1 VSSPIKNIVVVM
13 LENRSYDNVLGWL
26 YNGSNQPPYR
36 TAPSGQHNLQGL
48 TGTETNPGPGGTTVS
63 ISNAAATTV
72 PAVDPG
78 ELFSDMAQ
86 QIYGTVETTN
96 PYGNP
101 PAQAD
106 AMQGFVNNYS
116 GQPGVQDVGDCMTYL
131 TPDQAPVSAWLANNF
146 AVCDQWYASVP
157 CQTFTN
163 RVFAVCG
170 APAVGQTMIFGKPL
184 GGPYSMVDDLQY
196 AAINAVWLETPVIK
210 TAKYIVLPCVYQ
222 ALDYYFGTSDIPNWK
237 VYFSDYSIA
246 ALTVPYVYQAA
257 ISSSNVN
264 VATYDNS
271 DWSVGS
277 YPIPALIG
285 DPLGAVPSTFVE
297 DVAQGTLPAL
307 SFIEPRYAAD
317 VAESSLEPN
326 CNHPGN
332 SKLTSLLPGP
342 DSPIDVA
349 NGEAFLAEIYNL
361 LRASRYWDQ
370 TLLIITYD
378 EHGGVYDHMPP
389 VGMTPPGAAITPGG
403 GTPPIPIPVANDIT
417 DSTAD
422 GFRFNYS
429 GCRVPAIIVSPYIEA
444 GTTIAPCGSVPFDH
458 TSIIRTAWDIFG
470 LPSGESLTQRDLNA
484 PSLNSH
490 LTSTPAN
497 TTGQYSGPLSAA
509 RPTTAAAQPPN
520 AGAKTPEERQAL
532 FNARLDKSKRGGGA
546 SA

>member
-1 VSSPIKNIVVVM
+1 MSSPIKNIVVVM

-26 YNGSNQPPYR
+26 YNGSNQSPYK
-36 TAPSGQHNLQGL
+36 TPPSGQKNLQGL
-48 TGTETNPGPGGTTVS
+48 TGNETNPGPGGTTVT
-63 ISNAAATTV
+63 ISNATATTV

-86 QIYGTVETTN
+86 QIYGAVETTN

-116 GQPGVQDVGDCMTYL
+116 GQSGVQDVGDCMTYL
-131 TPDQAPVSAWLANNF
+131 TPAQVPVSAWLANNF

-170 APAVGQTMIFGKPL
+170 APAVGQTMLFSKPL
-184 GGPYSMVDDLQY
+184 GEPYSMVDDLQY
-196 AAINAVWLETPVIK
+196 APINAVWLETPGVK
-210 TAKYIVLPCVYQ
+210 TAEYIVMPCVYQ
-222 ALDYYFGTSDIPNWK
+222 ALDYYLGTSGAANWK

-257 ISSSNVN
+257 ISSGNVN

-271 DWSVGS
+271 DWSAGS
-277 YPIPALIG
+277 YPIPAVIG
-285 DPLGAVPSTFVE
+285 EPMGAVPRTFVE
-297 DVAQGTLPAL
+297 DVAHGTLPAF
-307 SFIEPRYAAD
+307 SFIEPRYASD
-317 VAESSLEPN
+317 VAESSIEPN

-332 SKLTSLLPGP
+332 SKLMSFLPGANR
-342 DSPIDVA
+342 PIDVA
-349 NGEAFLAEIYNL
+349 NGEAFLAEIYNAL
-361 LRASRYWDQ
+361 QASKYWDT

-389 VGMTPPGAAITPGG
+389 VKLTAPGAAITPGG
-403 GTPPIPIPVANDIT
+403 GTPPIPIPVALDID
-417 DSTAD
+417 DSTAG
-422 GFRFNYS
+422 GFGFNYS
-429 GCRVPAIIVSPYIEA
+429 GCRVPAIVVSPYIQA
-444 GTTIAPCGSVPFDH
+444 GTTITPSGSVPFDH
-458 TSIIRTAWDIFG
+458 TSIIRTVWDILG

-484 PSLNSH
+484 PSLSSC
-490 LTSTPAN
+490 LTSSPAN
-497 TTGQYSGPLSAA
+497 TTGQYTGPLSTA
-509 RPTTAAAQPPN
+509 RPATAATQPPN
-520 AGAKTPEERQAL
+520 AGTKTPEERQAL